1 VERGKF
7 IVLEGI
13 DGAGTTTQ
21 AELLYRA
28 LVEKGYPTE
37 LTAEPSEGAV
47 GRLIRSYLRGE
58 LKFSERYLGAHCLA
72 LLFAGDRLE
81 HLANQVQPWLEQGK
95 IVISDRYLLSS
106 LAYQSIDCEL
116 DWVITLNREAP
127 PPDLAIL
134 LDLPTEVALKRISQR
149 SLWPELFEKI
159 EVQEKVRENYLRLA
173 REFYSD
179 LKIMVINANRA
190 IEEISNEILKLVNN
204 YLESFKLSD

>member
-1 VERGKF
+1 MERGKF

-21 AELLYRA
+21 SELLYRA
-28 LVEKGYPTE
+28 LVEKGYPAE
-37 LTAEPSEGAV
+37 LTAEPSQGPV

-58 LKFSERYLGAHCLA
+58 LKFSERYLGAHSLA

-179 LKIMVINANRA
+179 LKIMVLNANRSVDEVFTELSK
-190 IEEISNEILKLVNN
+190 IVINF
-204 YLESFKLSD
+204 LESFQLKD